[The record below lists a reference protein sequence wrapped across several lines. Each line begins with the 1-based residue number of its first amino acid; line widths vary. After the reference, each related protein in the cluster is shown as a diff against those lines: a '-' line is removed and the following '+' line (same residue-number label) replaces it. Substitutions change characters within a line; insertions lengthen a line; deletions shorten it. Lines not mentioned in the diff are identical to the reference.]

1 MLVEL
6 SDAAPAPVH
15 KCVVYVPLPPAGV
28 AIRLRFTPAHVVG
41 RTGIIVAVG
50 FVLTVIVI
58 AFDVAGLPV
67 GHGAIFDVNTQVTTS
82 PLARAAFVYVGL
94 FNPTFAPLSFH

>member
-1 MLVEL
+1 LVGVAVKVTDVPEHI
-6 SDAAPAPVH
+6 APAGT
-15 KCVVYVPLPPAGV
+15 A
-28 AIRLRFTPAHVVG
+28 AIDTLAASIG
-41 RTGIIVAVG
+41 
-50 FVLTVIVI
+50 LTVIVI

-67 GHGAIFDVNTQVTTS
+67 GHGAIFDVSTQVTIS